1 MNLDGGVHVGCRVG
15 GGVGQA
21 HCGHHHLLHV
31 LALLLQHAS
40 VKVFQKTITSW
51 WCIWCNLLNKWD

>member
-1 MNLDGGVHVGCRVG
+1 MNLDGGVHVGCVG

-31 LALLLQHAS
+31 LALLLQHVS
-40 VKVFQKTITSW
+40 ILWFLKD
-51 WCIWCNLLNKWD
+51 NY

>member
-1 MNLDGGVHVGCRVG
+1 MNLDGGVHVGCVG

-40 VKVFQKTITSW
+40 VKPFQKD
-51 WCIWCNLLNKWD
+51 NYQ

>member
-1 MNLDGGVHVGCRVG
+1 MNLDGGVHVGCVG

-21 HCGHHHLLHV
+21 HRGHHHLLHV

-40 VKVFQKTITSW
+40 VKPFQKD
-51 WCIWCNLLNKWD
+51 NY